1 MYCAQTLING
11 DEVHANLS
19 ESEYLHHTTQFDI
32 HPLIYYRLR
41 KPLKEGA
48 KLPQIDL
55 KQVYQQSNKFGFKF
69 EVTPNLTFIENKKL
83 IQHT

>member
-1 MYCAQTLING
+1 MDSDSKIGHTNTLSSITEKPVDSEAIYCAQTLING

-19 ESEYLHHTTQFDI
+19 ESEFLHHTTQFDI

-41 KPLKEGA
+41 KPLKEGV

-55 KQVYQQSNKFGFKF
+55 KQVY
-69 EVTPNLTFIENKKL
+69 
-83 IQHT
+83 